1 MGECF
6 FWYRPTQV
14 VPDQWPLNGCV
25 CVCVCACVC
34 VCVMSKCVRAISS
47 CHSAAV
53 NCKGKRKLTI
63 LPNTDQTIRPI
74 HSLSSV
80 PLAAAAAGGGGGGG
94 GVVVV
99 VVVVVVATFFNQL
112 CQLQS
117 YINLEIKNL
126 RNKIK

>member
-1 MGECF
+1 
-6 FWYRPTQV
+6 
-14 VPDQWPLNGCV
+14 
-25 CVCVCACVC
+25 
-34 VCVMSKCVRAISS
+34 MSKCVRAISS

-80 PLAAAAAGGGGGGG
+80 PLAAAAAAAGGGG

-99 VVVVVVATFFNQL
+99 VVVVTLFNQL

-126 RNKIK
+126 RNKIKYKPK